1 MDKRTI
7 TLVVILFLLIVVGMF
22 TFAFLKRGEQVS
34 VVVPQV
40 PEANEPVAYP
50 EITRID
56 TKHFFI
62 DGVHTYVGEIMLPT
76 PCDLLDVTAIVMESY
91 PEQINLDF
99 TVINNAEVCS
109 QVVTAAR
116 FRVDATASELAVTAA
131 TFMGRKVELN
141 LVPALPGETPEEFEL
156 FIKG

>member
-34 VVVPQV
+34 VVVPQA

-56 TKHFFI
+56 AKHFFI

-116 FRVDATASELAVTAA
+116 FRVDATASELAVTTA